1 MRKKGRSR
9 KKNKGK
15 TMMYPI
21 LIRNISTLQV
31 WYDSYTHL
39 CMCTQVLY
47 IHVYI
52 HVCMYVVYR
61 YHMCVHMHVP
71 RYDVMYVLV
80 CVQ

>member
-1 MRKKGRSR
+1 
-9 KKNKGK
+9 
-15 TMMYPI
+15 MYPI

-31 WYDSYTHL
+31 WYDSCTPVYVHRYCTFMYT
-39 CMCTQVLY
+39 Y
-47 IHVYI
+47 I
-52 HVCMYVVYR
+52 CMYVVYR